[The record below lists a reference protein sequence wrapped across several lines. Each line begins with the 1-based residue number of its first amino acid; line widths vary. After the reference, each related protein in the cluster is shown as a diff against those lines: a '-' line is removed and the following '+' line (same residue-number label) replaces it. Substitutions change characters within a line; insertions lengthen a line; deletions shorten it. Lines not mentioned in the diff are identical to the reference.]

1 MPTPSAPRATPGTQ
15 RTAAPDDEP
24 FWKHKTLSEMTRTE
38 WESLCDGCGK
48 CCLLKLQDIE
58 TDVVEYTNVACR
70 LLDDQT
76 CRCTRYTERQR
87 YVPDC
92 VVLSPDNIAQL
103 SWMPSTCAYRLIA
116 EGRALPIW
124 HHLVS
129 GSRNTVNMAGHSV
142 RGRTIAE
149 ADAPDPEL
157 HIVRWPR

>member
-1 MPTPSAPRATPGTQ
+1 
-15 RTAAPDDEP
+15 
-24 FWKHKTLSEMTRTE
+24 
-38 WESLCDGCGK
+38 
-48 CCLLKLQDIE
+48 LLKLQDIE

-70 LLDDQT
+70 LLDDET

>member
-1 MPTPSAPRATPGTQ
+1 MPTTSEPRTGVL
-15 RTAAPDDEP
+15 DDDH
-24 FWKHKTLSEMTRTE
+24 FWKRKTLAEMTQAE

-70 LLDDQT
+70 LLDDES
-76 CRCTRYTERQR
+76 CRCTRYAERQR
-87 YVPDC
+87 FVPDC

-116 EGRALPIW
+116 EGLPLPVW

-142 RGRTIAE
+142 RGRTIDE
-149 ADAPDPEL
+149 VDAPDLEQ